1 MEPSFLTIVIVAVL
15 IPLII
20 PLAYCCFAFVKDL
33 MPSTKR
39 QITSKKHKDVYQ
51 SKKSTQRIID
61 RAKENKRKSNARK
74 TVVKAVEKYS
84 AMLPDDVRIVNGE
97 DDNLFILQVNTLD
110 AWENALIF
118 DRAPRNKVK
127 GYPPNAACR
136 RLIHAYIE
144 SDSLTLMPTPI
155 PDYPTWE
162 GRKSMAKK
170 TFSVIG
176 QRNFIKEVSNNG
188 FEPDGFE
195 LWAIARHSSGRTLF
209 NTLSPVTSP
218 FMNMNF
224 ASKKTNRRE
233 VCTAWNALMEWEQ
246 VNNIQVKPIASNF
259 LLRQNNDNEALR
271 EIGWLEA
278 S

>member
-1 MEPSFLTIVIVAVL
+1 
-15 IPLII
+15 
-20 PLAYCCFAFVKDL
+20 
-33 MPSTKR
+33 
-39 QITSKKHKDVYQ
+39 
-51 SKKSTQRIID
+51 
-61 RAKENKRKSNARK
+61 
-74 TVVKAVEKYS
+74 
-84 AMLPDDVRIVNGE
+84 
-97 DDNLFILQVNTLD
+97 
-110 AWENALIF
+110 
-118 DRAPRNKVK
+118 
-127 GYPPNAACR
+127 
-136 RLIHAYIE
+136 
-144 SDSLTLMPTPI
+144 
-155 PDYPTWE
+155 
-162 GRKSMAKK
+162 MAKK

-209 NTLSPVTSP
+209 NTLAPVTSP